1 MGLVRETETRKGS
14 SEFAY
19 LPYMYLRSRM
29 NNVDLDI
36 RAIRRTRKP
45 SKKPCVLSQ
54 TSLLLALVNEES
66 SPKLSVP
73 SISRAFSRDR
83 DRICSAESAD
93 KAVFSILTIAFA
105 YSEVPSTGSLPRSVS
120 ACVSG
125 SAEDTSLSEGTKI
138 NTENQTFIEDALEL
152 ELFERC
158 ETVSR
163 HISFDLDARRY
174 S

>member
-1 MGLVRETETRKGS
+1 M
-14 SEFAY
+14 
-19 LPYMYLRSRM
+19 
-29 NNVDLDI
+29 
-36 RAIRRTRKP
+36 
-45 SKKPCVLSQ
+45 
-54 TSLLLALVNEES
+54 NEES
-66 SPKLSVP
+66 SPTISVP

-83 DRICSAESAD
+83 VRICSAESAD

-158 ETVSR
+158 EIVSR

-174 S
+174 SLTLSLPLSLWIRPRMVYFARNMIPTRNSAPECATGSRYELEVISFSFVYAGRVHVTG